1 MRVLYLEPFSGI
13 SGDMLLGALVDLGL
27 PIEVLRA
34 QVERLGLSDRVT
46 LEVRR
51 LGRGGVVGTKVD
63 VRVDGQM
70 EGPADRRPE
79 GEGCEGVPGHAH
91 GTPAAELLERIA
103 GSRLEPGVRRT
114 ALRVFTRLVEAEA
127 RVHGA
132 EPATVHLHEVG
143 ALDALVDVVG
153 VVAGVDWLAPE
164 QILSAPPREGWG
176 QTRSAHGL
184 LPVPA
189 PATAYL
195 LEGVPLERIDVP
207 FELVT
212 PTGAAL
218 LVTLCQAF
226 TRECALEVERVGYGA
241 GTRELAGRP
250 NLLRA
255 TLGEAGPAA
264 GVPRDQVVVVETV
277 VDDLTPE
284 LWPHLIERLLEQGA
298 RDAWLTPVIMKKGR
312 PGVALTV
319 LADPARSAAIQQL
332 VFAETGTLGL
342 RVHTRDRVV
351 LPRARGR
358 LTTPLGVLAVKL
370 SRLAGETAW
379 RVHPEYEACRALAR
393 ERGVPLREV
402 YAAVRQAA
410 GEVGALQVEEEE
422 RP

>member
-1 MRVLYLEPFSGI
+1 VRVLYLEPFSGI
-13 SGDMLLGALVDLGL
+13 SGDMLLGALVDLGV

-34 QVERLGLSDRVT
+34 QVEVLGLTDRVT

-63 VRVDGQM
+63 VRVDGEV
-70 EGPADRRPE
+70 EGPADSRPE
-79 GEGCEGVPGHAH
+79 GEEHQEGHGQAH
-91 GTPAAELLERIA
+91 GIHAAGLLERLA
-103 GSRLEPGVRRT
+103 DSRLEPAVRRT
-114 ALRVFTRLVEAEA
+114 ALRVFTRLIEAEA
-127 RVHGA
+127 RVHGT
-132 EPATVHLHEVG
+132 EPAAVHLHEVG
-143 ALDALVDVVG
+143 ALDALIDVVG
-153 VVAGVDWLAPE
+153 AVAGVDWLAPE
-164 QILSAPPREGWG
+164 RILSAPPREGWG
-176 QTRSAHGL
+176 QTRSAHGV

-218 LVTLCQAF
+218 LVTLCEAF
-226 TRECALEVERVGYGA
+226 TRECALDVERVGYGA

-264 GVPRDQVVVVETV
+264 GVPRDQVAVVETV

-332 VFAETGTLGL
+332 IFAETGTLGL

-358 LTTPLGVLAVKL
+358 LTTPLGVLDVKL
-370 SRLAGETAW
+370 SRLAGETTW
-379 RVHPEYEACRALAR
+379 RVHPEYEACRALALQ
-393 ERGVPLREV
+393 RGIPLREV
-402 YAAVRQAA
+402 YAAVGRAA
-410 GEVGALQVEEEE
+410 GEVGALHLEEEE

>member
-1 MRVLYLEPFSGI
+1 
-13 SGDMLLGALVDLGL
+13 
-27 PIEVLRA
+27 
-34 QVERLGLSDRVT
+34 
-46 LEVRR
+46 VRR

-63 VRVDGQM
+63 VRVDGRV
-70 EGPADRRPE
+70 EGPAESRPE
-79 GEGCEGVPGHAH
+79 GAGQDLAPGHAH
-91 GTPAAELLERIA
+91 ATRAADVLERIA
-103 GSRLEPGVRRT
+103 GSRLEPRVRET
-114 ALRVFTRLVEAEA
+114 SLRVFTRLAEAEA
-127 RVHGA
+127 RVHGT
-132 EPATVHLHEVG
+132 EPAAVHLHEVG
-143 ALDALVDVVG
+143 ALDALIDVVG
-153 VVAGVDWLAPE
+153 ATAGLDWLAPDRV
-164 QILSAPPREGWG
+164 LSAPPREGWG
-176 QTRSAHGL
+176 ETRSAHGV

-218 LVTLCQAF
+218 LVTLSDGF
-226 TRECALEVERVGYGA
+226 TRECALNVERVGYGA

-255 TLGEAGPAA
+255 SLGEAGPAA
-264 GVPRDQVVVVETV
+264 GAPRDQVTVVETV

-319 LADPARSAAIQQL
+319 LADPARSAAVQECL
-332 VFAETGTLGL
+332 FAETGTLGL
-342 RVHTRDRVV
+342 RVRTSDRVV

-358 LTTPLGVLAVKL
+358 LTTHLGPLTVKL
-370 SRLAGETAW
+370 SRLAGESAW

-402 YAAVRQAA
+402 YAAVQQAA
-410 GEVGALQVEEEE
+410 ADPGALQVEGED
-422 RP
+422 RV